1 MGRTVTRPAGEERA
15 TAESVV
21 NALRHVYEPDE
32 GLDLVSAGLVSD
44 LKIYPDGTLWVV
56 VRLRSGHCLDC
67 EAAVWVQVHLM
78 CATVPGVTRLRV
90 DLLRA
95 APSVRE

>member
-1 MGRTVTRPAGEERA
+1 
-15 TAESVV
+15 
-21 NALRHVYEPDE
+21 
-32 GLDLVSAGLVSD
+32 
-44 LKIYPDGTLWVV
+44 
-56 VRLRSGHCLDC
+56 
-67 EAAVWVQVHLM
+67 VHLM